1 MQIGI
6 NTDGLAT
13 LDIDTM
19 LDTVRDLGIEYVEFS
34 TGNWSTA
41 PHIDLDE
48 LLSSE
53 SARAE
58 LTEKVES
65 RGLKLDAFNCSGN
78 PLHPGPEGKEHKEV
92 TKKTIELAE
101 MFGINRLVLMSGC
114 PGAPG
119 DSWPNWITVAWPPY
133 TADIL
138 KYQWDDVLLPYWTE
152 TVAYAERHGV
162 NQLAFEMHGHQN
174 VYSPAT
180 LLRLRE
186 ACGPTVGA
194 NFDPSH
200 LIWMGCDVLDSVAQL
215 KGAIHHVHAKDTR
228 LEKKNLGRNTVLETA
243 SFADPENRSWN
254 FVTMGYGMD
263 ETFWSAFFVALRR
276 AEFDGVLSIEH
287 EDMLIDPIEA
297 LEKTVSLIRRTGFLK
312 PSNYAATVA
321 RFFGAD
327 VDVESLV

>member
-1 MQIGI
+1 MHIGI

-13 LDIDTM
+13 LALDEM
-19 LDTVRDLGIEYVEFS
+19 LDAARDLGIEYIEFS

-41 PHIDLDE
+41 PHIDLDT
-48 LLSSE
+48 LLGSQ
-53 SARAE
+53 SARDE
-58 LTEKVES
+58 LTEKLES

-78 PLHPGPEGKEHKEV
+78 PLHPGQEGKEHREV
-92 TKKTIELAE
+92 TARTVELAE
-101 MFGINRLVLMSGC
+101 AFGINRLVLMSGLA
-114 PGAPG
+114 GAPG
-119 DSWPNWITVAWPPY
+119 DQYPNWVTVAWPPY

-138 KYQWDDVLLPYWTE
+138 KYQWEDVLLPYWAE
-152 TVAYAERHGV
+152 LVPFAERHGV
-162 NQLAFEMHGHQN
+162 NELAIEMHGHQN

-186 ACGPTVGA
+186 AVGPTVGA

-200 LIWMGCDVLDSVAQL
+200 LFWMGADVLDAVAQL

-228 LEKKNLGRNTVLETA
+228 LEKKHLGNNTALETA

-254 FVTMGYGMD
+254 FVTMGYGHD
-263 ETFWSAFFVALRR
+263 ETFWSQFMVALRR
-276 AEFDGVLSIEH
+276 SEFDGILSIEH

-297 LEKTVSLIRRTGFLK
+297 LEKTVALIKRTAFLK
-312 PSNYAATVA
+312 PSAYEATVA

-327 VDVESLV
+327 AEISSLV